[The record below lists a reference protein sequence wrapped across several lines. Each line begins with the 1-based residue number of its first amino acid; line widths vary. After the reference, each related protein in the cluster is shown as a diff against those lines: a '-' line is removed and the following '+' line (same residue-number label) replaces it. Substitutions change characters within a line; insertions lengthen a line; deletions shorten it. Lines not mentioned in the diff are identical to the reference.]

1 MEDVATTSVDR
12 LTNDDFRTF
21 MHLMP
26 ETAKALVQCMGSDAA
41 VALLNAWPGVEVKV
55 PRFPGANPAGARR
68 WAQIAAVIGDAAMQ
82 KLARLYG
89 GTTLEIPLCSRV
101 RQEKRNRTIRQ
112 DFDQF
117 TSKPPAGIGLSKTE
131 AVQEIGMRH
140 APISAR
146 QIETILTQINR

>member
-1 MEDVATTSVDR
+1 MSAVASTMLDR
-12 LTNDDFRTF
+12 LTGDDFTELT
-21 MHLMP
+21 HLMP
-26 ETAKALVQCMGSDAA
+26 ETARTLAQCIGTEAT

-55 PRFPGANPAGARR
+55 PRFPDANPAGARR
-68 WAQIAAVIGDAAMQ
+68 WAQMAAVIGAPAMERLAA
-82 KLARLYG
+82 LYG

-101 RQEKRNRTIRQ
+101 RQERRNRVIRQ

-131 AVQEIGMRH
+131 AVQEIGMRY

-146 QIETILTQINR
+146 QIESIINQINR